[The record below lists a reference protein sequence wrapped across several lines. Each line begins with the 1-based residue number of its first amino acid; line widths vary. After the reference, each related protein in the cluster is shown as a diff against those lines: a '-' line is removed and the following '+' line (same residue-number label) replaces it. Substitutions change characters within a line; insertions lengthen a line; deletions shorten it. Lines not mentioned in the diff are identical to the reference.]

1 MAIQAQIYSGFGL
14 GGSQDYLMDNA
25 CGLNNSMC
33 YTPHQQKLQH
43 EQQLMQ
49 RVPHSTDDQFSA
61 AFSQTVAAHVENQ
74 RIEIDMFINSQ
85 NERLRMALQE
95 QRKQQM
101 SMFVK
106 KCESKVQFLIRH
118 KEEEIEKAA
127 RRTAELQ
134 DYLKRMEI
142 ERHAWQRAAMDGEAA
157 AASLSS
163 AIERLREAAAA
174 ADGGGGGDAAG
185 DAESCC
191 CVGDDDKMAR
201 NENLEGNL
209 RKMICKRCHVRKSC
223 VIMLPC
229 RHLCACRECEGF
241 LDSCPVCNVVKR
253 ASIEALI

>member
-1 MAIQAQIYSGFGL
+1 MAIQAQMYSGFGL
-14 GGSQDYLMDNA
+14 GDYLMDNA

-33 YTPHQQKLQH
+33 YAPHQQKLQQ

-49 RVPHSTDDQFSA
+49 RVPRSTDDQISS

-95 QRKQQM
+95 QRKQHM

-106 KCESKVQFLIRH
+106 KCESKVQFLIRQ
-118 KEEEIEKAA
+118 KDEEIEKAA

-142 ERHAWQRAAMDGEAA
+142 EKHAWQRAAMDGEAA

-163 AIERLREAAAA
+163 AIERLREAAAV
-174 ADGGGGGDAAG
+174 DGCGGGDAAG

-191 CVGDDDKMAR
+191 CMGGDEKLAR
-201 NENLEGNL
+201 NENLVGNL
-209 RKMICKRCHVRKSC
+209 RKMICKRCHVKKSC